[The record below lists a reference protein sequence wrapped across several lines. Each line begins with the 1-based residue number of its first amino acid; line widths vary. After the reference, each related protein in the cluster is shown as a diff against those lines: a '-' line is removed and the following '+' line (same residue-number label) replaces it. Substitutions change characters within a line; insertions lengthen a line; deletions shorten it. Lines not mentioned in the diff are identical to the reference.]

1 MMGLTEGMG
10 HLFYD
15 GMPFLMFIILTVGDT
30 QIGNVSVTIVHRDEM
45 CQILI
50 GNCGR
55 FIFCSQNFILM
66 ERKKREIILCIQ
78 NPLCIKIMCL

>member
-1 MMGLTEGMG
+1 MSL
-10 HLFYD
+10 LL
-15 GMPFLMFIILTVGDT
+15 LMYKVKCRKRG
-30 QIGNVSVTIVHRDEM
+30 EM

-78 NPLCIKIMCL
+78 NPLCIKIMWL

>member
-1 MMGLTEGMG
+1 MLE
-10 HLFYD
+10 
-15 GMPFLMFIILTVGDT
+15 IL
-30 QIGNVSVTIVHRDEM
+30 NVSVTKYKVKCRKRGEM

-78 NPLCIKIMCL
+78 NALCIKIMCL

>member
-1 MMGLTEGMG
+1 MLE
-10 HLFYD
+10 
-15 GMPFLMFIILTVGDT
+15 ILRYAMSLLLLKYKVKCRKRG
-30 QIGNVSVTIVHRDEM
+30 EM
-45 CQILI
+45 SQILI

-78 NPLCIKIMCL
+78 NPLCIKIMWL

>member
-1 MMGLTEGMG
+1 
-10 HLFYD
+10 
-15 GMPFLMFIILTVGDT
+15 
-30 QIGNVSVTIVHRDEM
+30 M

-66 ERKKREIILCIQ
+66 ERKKREVILCIQ
-78 NPLCIKIMCL
+78 NPLCIKIMCLLLNKRCEHVCPCGNRIISHASVCKVVKQSATVV